1 MRDERPPISPSGW
14 SALPVSSGSPGA
26 AGLLHDGRHVVLQ
39 DVALLGK
46 TLRGFLNLLQVPDFE

>member
-1 MRDERPPISPSGW
+1 MNGRLSRRLGGRRCRCHQEVPVPP
-14 SALPVSSGSPGA
+14 
-26 AGLLHDGRHVVLQ
+26 GLLHDGRLVVLQ